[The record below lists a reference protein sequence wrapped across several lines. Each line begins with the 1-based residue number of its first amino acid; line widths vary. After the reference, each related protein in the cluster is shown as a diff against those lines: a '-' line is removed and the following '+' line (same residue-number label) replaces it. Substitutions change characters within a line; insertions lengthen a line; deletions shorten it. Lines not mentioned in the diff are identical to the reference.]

1 MATVLVIDDTPAV
14 TAVLGAFFER
24 AGHQVVRVHSGEEG
38 ITAYQRTRP
47 DLVLLDLQ
55 LPDMN
60 GFDVLERIREDEPI
74 VIIVTGHGDIPI
86 AVQAL
91 QRGAE
96 NFLTKPVDL
105 DHLRVAAERGLEKA
119 RLRQLARYMRE
130 RRGIKGVGA
139 LLGTSPAMRELAH
152 QIELLTSSDRT
163 TVLLLG
169 EQGTA
174 KGQMAHAMHA
184 MSIRADKPFIEVACA
199 GAREETLV
207 VELFGDEQG
216 GSGEAP
222 ARRLGLA
229 EVADNGAL
237 LLDEIAA
244 LELPVQGK
252 LLRLLEAQKFRRV
265 GGVDDV
271 SVDVRVIAT
280 SSRDLVEEVQ
290 AGRFRE
296 DLYYRLSVLPVVLPP
311 LRARAREDLV
321 LLIDRIAGEL
331 RRQLPRAPAE
341 MSEGALDQLLR
352 HPWAGNIRELR
363 NVLERAMIVGRGA
376 RQITIEH
383 LPPDVRRSGGASAAS
398 HVPRTLHDVE
408 RAHIERTLR
417 AHNENRTRAAR
428 ELGISRATLINK
440 IKEYQV
446 VPMALTYVSPDAR
459 DPTGV

>member
-1 MATVLVIDDTPAV
+1 MATILVIDDTPEI

-24 AGHQVVRVHSGEEG
+24 AGHQVVRVLSGEDG
-38 ITAYQRTRP
+38 IEAYQRTRP

-55 LPDMN
+55 LPDMS
-60 GFDVLERIREDEPI
+60 GFDVLERIRADEPV
-74 VIIVTGHGDIPI
+74 VIMITGHGDIPL

-105 DHLRVAAERGLEKA
+105 DHLRVASERGLEKA

-152 QIELLTSSDRT
+152 QIELLTSTDRT

-174 KGQMAHAMHA
+174 KGQMAFAMHA
-184 MSIRADKPFIEVACA
+184 MSDRADKPFIEVACA
-199 GAREETLV
+199 GGLEGALDS
-207 VELFGDEQG
+207 ELFGDEFG
-216 GSGEAP
+216 GPREAP
-222 ARRLGLA
+222 GRRLGLA
-229 EVADNGAL
+229 EVADKGTL

-244 LELPVQGK
+244 LEIPVQGK

-265 GGVDDV
+265 GGVQDV
-271 SVDVRVIAT
+271 SLDVRVIVT

-321 LLIDRIAGEL
+321 SLIDRISGEL
-331 RRQLPRAPAE
+331 RRQLPLAPAE
-341 MSEGALDQLLR
+341 ISEGALDQLLR
-352 HPWAGNIRELR
+352 HPWPGNIRELR

-376 RQITIEH
+376 RQITVEH
-383 LPPDVRRSGGASAAS
+383 LPPDVRRAGGVAAAS
-398 HVPRTLHDVE
+398 HVPRTLHDIE

-446 VPMALTYVSPDAR
+446 DSQALTFASPEA
-459 DPTGV
+459 